1 MRLVN
6 HYINDK
12 VYHIE
17 LIDTPCLEKYLPQVD
32 EQLQRVNVVLFVFD
46 ASNKGAL
53 QRIKEIISKFTFY
66 ENQKWGVVATK
77 KDLAREYKKY
87 RFFEIMEFCN
97 LYGTIAG
104 WVSVI
109 ESAKGI
115 NKYFAK
121 LFPTIRSAFD
131 TNN

>member
-1 MRLVN
+1 
-6 HYINDK
+6 
-12 VYHIE
+12 
-17 LIDTPCLEKYLPQVD
+17 
-32 EQLQRVNVVLFVFD
+32 
-46 ASNKGAL
+46 
-53 QRIKEIISKFTFY
+53 
-66 ENQKWGVVATK
+66 
-77 KDLAREYKKY
+77 
-87 RFFEIMEFCN
+87 MEFCN

-131 TNN
+131 ANN